1 MVINTEIE
9 LKEWRIMNI
18 KMEGGT
24 GGFRFL

>member
-1 MVINTEIE
+1 MAINTERE

-18 KMEGGT
+18 KMEGDT